1 MSQSIARSQT
11 DGSDGHLATSE
22 QSQLCAA
29 LNQLS
34 MAGSHP
40 TKWPFAA
47 ASFSASVYLARKAT
61 GLVQPMC
68 WATVPV
74 LKLPANLPSK
84 WIWLRIVG
92 LLFLNNENDTFS
104 GSFGTPFLSYP
115 PDLQCVI
122 WNLKFPWSANICH
135 HFPHLKAMFEVPSG
149 KLT

>member
-1 MSQSIARSQT
+1 MALCCCFLQRERLECLKLDPSLKT
-11 DGSDGHLATSE
+11 DY
-22 QSQLCAA
+22 
-29 LNQLS
+29 LS
-34 MAGSHP
+34 
-40 TKWPFAA
+40 
-47 ASFSASVYLARKAT
+47 RKAT

-92 LLFLNNENDTFS
+92 LLLLNNENDTFS

-115 PDLQCVI
+115 PDLQCVM

-135 HFPHLKAMFEVPSG
+135 HFPHLKAIWVWINTYRYIFSWMNIHLPAILGFTRYQGFDPSPY
-149 KLT
+149 LR